1 MTNQLGCSTLTFR
14 MLDRATALD
23 WIAADGFKT
32 IDLGV
37 IAKFCPHVDPT
48 KTTRDDHKR
57 IADEIGE
64 RGLRVSSCNAW
75 SLTALNRPEGP
86 DEELAWLRA
95 SLQLAAAL
103 GCYAVSMQ
111 PGRKAETEWLA
122 QARFVANHTNEL
134 GKFARDLGIRLAVEA
149 PHKGTLAETFTQA
162 LEFLDMVDPDLV
174 GVALDTS
181 HIHNGGSTLA
191 KAVAAY
197 GDRVCHVHVRD
208 FKDGSILT
216 TPGDGECDFGGFF
229 KAMRARGYTGDF
241 NLELEYRDST
251 AGYNREQ
258 LQRAA
263 EHLRPLLAQG

>member
-1 MTNQLGCSTLTFR
+1 MQQLGCSTLTFR
-14 MLDRATALD
+14 MLDRVTALD

-37 IAKFCPHVDPT
+37 VAKFCPHVDPIKLT
-48 KTTRDDHKR
+48 ADDHR
-57 IADEIGE
+57 RLADEIGE
-64 RGLRVSSCNAW
+64 RGLRVSTCNAW

-86 DEELAWLRA
+86 DEELAWIRA
-95 SLQLAAAL
+95 SLRLATAL
-103 GCYAVSMQ
+103 GCYALSMQ
-111 PGRKAETEWLA
+111 PGRKAETDWLP
-122 QARFVANHTNEL
+122 QARFVANHINEL

-162 LEFLDMVDPDLV
+162 LEFLDMIDLDLV
-174 GVALDTS
+174 GIVLDTS

-191 KAVAAY
+191 KAVETY

-216 TPGDGECDFGGFF
+216 TPGDGVCDFGGFF
-229 KAMRARGYTGDF
+229 KAMKTRNYRGDY
-241 NLELEYRDST
+241 NLELEYRDSA

-263 EHLRPLLAQG
+263 EYLRPLLEQA

>member
-1 MTNQLGCSTLTFR
+1 MNQLGCSTITFR
-14 MLDRATALD
+14 MLDLATALD

-37 IAKFCPHVDPT
+37 IARFCPHVDPT

-57 IADEIGE
+57 IADQIGA
-64 RGLRVSSCNAW
+64 RGLRVSSINAW

-95 SLQLAAAL
+95 SIKLASAL
-103 GCYAVSMQ
+103 GGYAISVQ
-111 PGRKAETEWLA
+111 PGRKAETEWNA
-122 QARFVANHTNEL
+122 QAKFVAHHINEL

-149 PHKGTLAETFTQA
+149 PHKGTLAETFSQA
-162 LEFLDMVDPDLV
+162 LEFLEMIDPDLV

-181 HIHNGGSTLA
+181 HIHNGGSNLL
-191 KAVAAY
+191 KAVEVY

-208 FKDGSILT
+208 FKDGNILT
-216 TPGDGECDFGGFF
+216 TPGDGECDFAGFF
-229 KAMRARGYTGDF
+229 KAIKARGYHGDF

-251 AGYNREQ
+251 AAYNRDQ

-263 EHLRPLLAQG
+263 DHLCPRIAQG